1 MAIWSKFA
9 LTNNGKTL
17 LTKHV
22 ADQKT
27 FTITRVAT
35 TNTTD
40 ALDVKSLTK
49 LPGNERFFGIMSNTL
64 TNDEEIKVECMITNV
79 GLAEPYKLTAIGLY
93 AKLSN
98 DETDTLFAVTTA
110 TDPDTIPALSNGVVK
125 LYTEKIFLAFDSTE
139 DVSVKIDMDTYVT
152 HSECIETAY
161 PVGTVVQ
168 TDGSY
173 KPADKWGGVWQQI
186 SGVYLMASGVYNG
199 TTCQV
204 NNYAGEYT
212 HRQTYDEMFPHGHTR
227 GTMNITGGFPADDSQ
242 VGRHSGQHYPWG
254 AFLVGD
260 ADGIDLGSVTG
271 GGSYINFD
279 ASRTWTGV
287 SSTEGGGKPWPV
299 MPRAYVVDV
308 WRRVK

>member
-9 LTNNGKTL
+9 LTNGGKTL
-17 LTKHV
+17 LAKHV
-22 ADQKT
+22 ANEKP
-27 FTITRVAT
+27 FIITRVAT

-40 ALDVKSLTK
+40 TLDIKNLAK
-49 LPGNERFFGIMSNTL
+49 LPGDERFFGIMSNTL

-93 AKLSN
+93 AKLN
-98 DETDTLFAVTTA
+98 DDETDTLFAVTTA
-110 TDPDTIPALSNGVVK
+110 TDPDTIPDLNNGVVK

-173 KPADKWGGVWQQI
+173 RPADKWGGVWEQI

-199 TTCQV
+199 TTCRV
-204 NNYAGEYT
+204 NNYAGEYA

-227 GTMNITGGFPADDSQ
+227 GTMNITGSFW
-242 VGRHSGQHYPWG
+242 GRDVQSGYNGDG
-254 AFLVGD
+254 AFYIKKRGNWND
-260 ADGIDLGSVTG
+260 EGGHYHDEYPSVMG
-271 GGSYINFD
+271 FD
-279 ASRTWTGV
+279 AARSWTGV

>member
-227 GTMNITGGFPADDSQ
+227 GTMNITGSFW
-242 VGRHSGQHYPWG
+242 GRDVQSGYNGDG
-254 AFLVGD
+254 AFYIKKRGNWND
-260 ADGIDLGSVTG
+260 EG
-271 GGSYINFD
+271 GHYHDEYPSAMGFD
-279 ASRTWTGV
+279 AARSWTGV

>member
-1 MAIWSKFA
+1 
-9 LTNNGKTL
+9 
-17 LTKHV
+17 
-22 ADQKT
+22 
-27 FTITRVAT
+27 
-35 TNTTD
+35 
-40 ALDVKSLTK
+40 
-49 LPGNERFFGIMSNTL
+49 MSNTL

-227 GTMNITGGFPADDSQ
+227 GTMNITGSFW
-242 VGRHSGQHYPWG
+242 GRDVQSGYNGDG
-254 AFLVGD
+254 AFYIKKYGNWND
-260 ADGIDLGSVTG
+260 EGGHYHDEYPSVMG
-271 GGSYINFD
+271 FD
-279 ASRTWTGV
+279 ASRFWTGV
-287 SSTEGGGKPWPV
+287 SSIEGGGKPWPV

>member
-9 LTNNGKTL
+9 LTNSGKTL
-17 LTKHV
+17 LAKHV

-35 TNTTD
+35 TDTTD

-227 GTMNITGGFPADDSQ
+227 GTMNITGSFW
-242 VGRHSGQHYPWG
+242 GRDVQSGYNGDG
-254 AFLVGD
+254 AFYIKKYGNWND
-260 ADGIDLGSVTG
+260 EGGHYHDEYPSVMG
-271 GGSYINFD
+271 FD
-279 ASRTWTGV
+279 ASRFWTGV
-287 SSTEGGGKPWPV
+287 SSIEGGGKPWPV

>member
-9 LTNNGKTL
+9 LTNSGKTL
-17 LTKHV
+17 LAKHV

-49 LPGNERFFGIMSNTL
+49 LPGDERFFGIMSNML
-64 TNDEEIKVECMITNV
+64 TNDEEIKVECTITNV

-98 DETDTLFAVTTA
+98 DETDTLFAVATA

-212 HRQTYDEMFPHGHTR
+212 HRQTLDEMFPHGHTR
-227 GTMNITGGFPADDSQ
+227 GTMNITGSFW
-242 VGRHSGQHYPWG
+242 GRDVQSGYNGDG
-254 AFLVGD
+254 AFYIKEHGNWND
-260 ADGIDLGSVTG
+260 EGGHYHDEYPSVMG
-271 GGSYINFD
+271 FD
-279 ASRTWTGV
+279 ASRSWTGV
-287 SSTEGGGKPWPV
+287 SSIEGGGKPWPV

>member
-64 TNDEEIKVECMITNV
+64 TNDEEIKVECTITNV

-186 SGVYLMASGVYNG
+186 SGVYLMASGSYNG

-227 GTMNITGGFPADDSQ
+227 GTMNITGSFW
-242 VGRHSGQHYPWG
+242 GRDVQSGYNGDG
-254 AFLVGD
+254 AFY
-260 ADGIDLGSVTG
+260 IKKLGNWNDEGGHYHDEYPSVMG
-271 GGSYINFD
+271 FD

>member
-35 TNTTD
+35 TDTTD

-227 GTMNITGGFPADDSQ
+227 GTMNITGSFW
-242 VGRHSGQHYPWG
+242 GRDVQSGYNGDG
-254 AFLVGD
+254 AFY
-260 ADGIDLGSVTG
+260 IKKLGNWNDEGGHYHDEYPSVMG
-271 GGSYINFD
+271 FD

>member
-186 SGVYLMASGVYNG
+186 SGVYLMASGSYNG

-227 GTMNITGGFPADDSQ
+227 GTMNITGSFW
-242 VGRHSGQHYPWG
+242 GRDVQSGYNGDG
-254 AFLVGD
+254 AFYIKKRGNWND
-260 ADGIDLGSVTG
+260 EGGHYHDEYPSVMG
-271 GGSYINFD
+271 FD

>member
-9 LTNNGKTL
+9 LTNSGKTL
-17 LTKHV
+17 LAKHV

-35 TNTTD
+35 TDTTD

-227 GTMNITGGFPADDSQ
+227 GTMNITGSFW
-242 VGRHSGQHYPWG
+242 GRDVQSGYNGDG
-254 AFLVGD
+254 AFYIKKYGNWND
-260 ADGIDLGSVTG
+260 EGGHYHDDYPSVMG
-271 GGSYINFD
+271 FD
-279 ASRTWTGV
+279 ASRFWTGV
-287 SSTEGGGKPWPV
+287 SSIEGGGKPWPV